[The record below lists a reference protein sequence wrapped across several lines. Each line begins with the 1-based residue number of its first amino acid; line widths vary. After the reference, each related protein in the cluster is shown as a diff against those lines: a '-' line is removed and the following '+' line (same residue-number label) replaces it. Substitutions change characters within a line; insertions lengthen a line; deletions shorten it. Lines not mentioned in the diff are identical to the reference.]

1 MTQHDLVYC
10 FLLVGGGMLA
20 KDWWALGLTMAIA
33 VPILF
38 ELALG
43 LAFRLQV
50 HE

>member
-1 MTQHDLVYC
+1 MTGSVL
-10 FLLVGGGMLA
+10 FA
-20 KDWWALGLTMAIA
+20 ENWWALGLTMAIGA
-33 VPILF
+33 PILF

>member
-1 MTQHDLVYC
+1 MTQHDLVYSFC
-10 FLLVGGGMLA
+10 WWRFS
-20 KDWWALGLTMAIA
+20 KDWWAVGLTMAIG
-33 VPILF
+33 VPIVF